1 MIDRRTAV
9 SLMSL
14 VPLAFT
20 PAFAEPLRRRGEVP
34 LAQFPFELLANGI
47 YFRAKLNGK
56 GPYLFSLDTGSSN
69 SVIASELVRELGI
82 ETGAAFKSTGAGSD
96 SNAADSIHVLDFQL
110 PGGIKRQVN
119 DGAAISL
126 SGLWPLLGKRFYG
139 IIGYDVLRPF
149 VVEIDYAGR
158 TVRLF
163 APASYTPPRNTFSAH
178 MYGNYDPQ
186 IDGSI
191 EVLGRTPIPV
201 RFTLDTGAGGTIVSS
216 PLVDKYDL
224 TSAISRLTDTQD
236 KGVGGAVP
244 TEVMGRLSAIRIG
257 SFVLQRPLVALS
269 RDKMGSLANEAIS
282 VNMGGNILK
291 RFTVVID
298 YAHKTVALIPN
309 QYFREPFRSDASGLM
324 LSADNQDFHK
334 FTVDRVIGHSP
345 AADAAV
351 NAGDVVLAVNGKPAE
366 KLALWELEEEL
377 KMNGAQVQLSMRR
390 GDKRVDSVLKLRS
403 LL

>member
-14 VPLAFT
+14 VPLAFNR
-20 PAFAEPLRRRGEVP
+20 AFAEPPLRQAP

-47 YFRAKLNGK
+47 YFSAKLNGK
-56 GPYLFSLDTGSSN
+56 GPYLFALDTGSSN

-96 SNAADSIHVLDFQL
+96 SDAAAAIHLLDFEL
-110 PGGIKRQVN
+110 PGGIKRRVS

-158 TVRLF
+158 RVRLF
-163 APASYTPPRNTFSAH
+163 APPFYAPPRHTFSAH

-191 EVLGRTPIPV
+191 EVVGRPPIPV

-224 TSAISRLTDTQD
+224 TRATGHITDTQD

-257 SFVLQRPLVALS
+257 SFVLQKPLVALS
-269 RDKMGSLANEAIS
+269 RDKMGSLANGAIS
-282 VNMGGNILK
+282 VNMGGNVLK

-298 YAHKTVALIPN
+298 YVQKTVALTPN
-309 QYFREPFRSDASGLM
+309 GHFGEPFRSDASGVM
-324 LSADNQDFHK
+324 LSADVKDFHR
-334 FTVDRVIGHSP
+334 FTVDSVTPASP
-345 AADAAV
+345 ADQLLKP
-351 NAGDVVLAVNGKPAE
+351 GDVILAAEGKPA
-366 KLALWELEEEL
+366 KAYALWELEELL
-377 KMNGAQVQLSMRR
+377 KASGREISLSVRR
-390 GDKRVDSVLKLRS
+390 GDKTFIRKLSLRS